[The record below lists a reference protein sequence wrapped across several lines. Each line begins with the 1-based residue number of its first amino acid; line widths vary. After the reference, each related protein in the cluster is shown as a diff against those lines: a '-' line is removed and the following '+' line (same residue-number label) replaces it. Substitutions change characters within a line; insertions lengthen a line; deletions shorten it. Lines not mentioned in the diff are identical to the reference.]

1 MKFTTV
7 IIKYKAYYSYISIIL
22 LIIFFW
28 IVVPRE
34 FHYRTFTICV
44 FILSMIGLKIIGD
57 KTYKLIT
64 TGEIKFEE
72 GVVIVYDINNQIIDK
87 IIYEDIEN
95 ITLRYITF
103 KGEQSG
109 GYFLVL
115 SKGGD
120 NSIKI
125 ITTND
130 KIYKYN
136 IYLDSETDAIR
147 LRMLYRYLKEYNVN
161 VKLKEP

>member
-7 IIKYKAYYSYISIIL
+7 KIKYQYIYSIIIVAL
-22 LIIFFW
+22 FLIIL
-28 IVVPRE
+28 
-34 FHYRTFTICV
+34 
-44 FILSMIGLKIIGD
+44 FILVPNEFKYRSFITCILILIIIGLNILGN

-72 GVVIVYDINNQIIDK
+72 ELILVNDINNQLLKNIR
-87 IIYEDIEN
+87 YEEVEK
-95 ITLRYITF
+95 ITLWYIAF
-103 KGEQSG
+103 KGELAG
-109 GYFLVL
+109 GGKSFAL
-115 SKGGD
+115 SKGG
-120 NSIKI
+120 NNEIKI
-125 ITTND
+125 KTKE

-147 LRMLYRYLKEYNVN
+147 LRMLYRFLKENNVK